1 MAKHTQNTEVTD
13 PMWYVM
19 QVRTGT
25 EENIRCQCQ
34 RLISSDTLERCFIP
48 YYQQKKRF
56 QGEWHIQERILFP
69 GYVFLITQNLE
80 KLVESLKKVIGMT
93 KLLGTGEEIIPLS
106 QEEIN
111 LLLRLGKEEQLV
123 TMSTGMIENGQV
135 KIFDGPLKGMEGY
148 IKKIDRHKRK
158 ARIVIDMFGRSVDME
173 VGLEIISKVTN
184 EELTDEKEKQKN
196 ENADT

>member
-93 KLLGTGEEIIPLS
+93 KLIGTGDEIVPLS
-106 QEEIN
+106 EAEIS
-111 LLLRLGKEEQLV
+111 LITKLGGKSSSSE
-123 TMSTGMIENGQV
+123 SIV
-135 KIFDGPLKGMEGY
+135 KISQGIIEGDQVHIFSGPLKGLEGA
-148 IKKIDRHKRK
+148 IRKIDRHKRI
-158 ARIVIDMFGRSVDME
+158 AYLSVDMFNRTVDMK
-173 VGLEIISKVTN
+173 VGLEIVAKN
-184 EELTDEKEKQKN
+184 KEKNN
-196 ENADT
+196 EN

>member
-34 RLISSDTLERCFIP
+34 RLISSDTLQRCFIP

-93 KLLGTGEEIIPLS
+93 KLIGTGDEIVPLS
-106 QEEIN
+106 EAEIS
-111 LLLRLGKEEQLV
+111 LITKLGGKSSSSE
-123 TMSTGMIENGQV
+123 SIV
-135 KIFDGPLKGMEGY
+135 KISQGIIEGDQVHILSGPLKGLEGA
-148 IKKIDRHKRK
+148 IRKIDRHKRI
-158 ARIVIDMFGRSVDME
+158 AYLSVDMFNRTVDMK
-173 VGLEIISKVTN
+173 VGLEIVAKN
-184 EELTDEKEKQKN
+184 KEKNN
-196 ENADT
+196 EN

>member
-1 MAKHTQNTEVTD
+1 
-13 PMWYVM
+13 MWYVM

-69 GYVFLITQNLE
+69 GYVFLITKNLE

-93 KLLGTGEEIIPLS
+93 KLIGTGDEIVPLS
-106 QEEIN
+106 EAEIS
-111 LLLRLGKEEQLV
+111 LITKLGGKSSSSE
-123 TMSTGMIENGQV
+123 SIV
-135 KIFDGPLKGMEGY
+135 KISQGIIEGDQVHILSGPY
-148 IKKIDRHKRK
+148 
-158 ARIVIDMFGRSVDME
+158 
-173 VGLEIISKVTN
+173 
-184 EELTDEKEKQKN
+184 
-196 ENADT
+196 

>member
-1 MAKHTQNTEVTD
+1 MAKHTHNTEVRY
-13 PMWYVM
+13 PVWYVI

-34 RLISSDTLERCFIP
+34 RLISSDTLQRCFIP

-93 KLLGTGEEIIPLS
+93 KLIGTGDEIVPLS
-106 QEEIN
+106 EAEIS
-111 LLLRLGKEEQLV
+111 LITKLGGKSSSSE
-123 TMSTGMIENGQV
+123 SIV
-135 KIFDGPLKGMEGY
+135 KISQGIIEGDQVHILSGPLKGLEGA
-148 IKKIDRHKRK
+148 IRKIDRHKRI
-158 ARIVIDMFGRSVDME
+158 AYLSVDMFNRTVDMK
-173 VGLEIISKVTN
+173 VGLEIVAKN
-184 EELTDEKEKQKN
+184 KEKNN
-196 ENADT
+196 EN

>member
-1 MAKHTQNTEVTD
+1 
-13 PMWYVM
+13 MWYVM

-80 KLVESLKKVIGMT
+80 KLVESLKKVMGMT
-93 KLLGTGEEIIPLS
+93 KLIGTGDEIVPLS
-106 QEEIN
+106 EAEIS
-111 LLLRLGKEEQLV
+111 LITKLGGKPSSSE
-123 TMSTGMIENGQV
+123 SIV
-135 KIFDGPLKGMEGY
+135 KISQGIIEGDQVHILSGPLKGLEGA
-148 IKKIDRHKRK
+148 IRKIDRHKRI
-158 ARIVIDMFGRSVDME
+158 AYLSVDMFNRTVDMK
-173 VGLEIISKVTN
+173 VGLEIVAKN
-184 EELTDEKEKQKN
+184 KEKNN
-196 ENADT
+196 EN

>member
-93 KLLGTGEEIIPLS
+93 KLIGTGDEIVPLS
-106 QEEIN
+106 EAEIS
-111 LLLRLGKEEQLV
+111 LITKLGGKPSSSE
-123 TMSTGMIENGQV
+123 SIV
-135 KIFDGPLKGMEGY
+135 KISQGIIEGDQVHILSGPLKGLEGA
-148 IKKIDRHKRK
+148 IRKIDRHKRI
-158 ARIVIDMFGRSVDME
+158 AYLSVDMFNRTVDMK
-173 VGLEIISKVTN
+173 VGLEIVAKN
-184 EELTDEKEKQKN
+184 KEKNN
-196 ENADT
+196 EN

>member
-34 RLISSDTLERCFIP
+34 RLISSNVLERCFIP

-93 KLLGTGEEIIPLS
+93 KLIGTGDEIVPLS
-106 QEEIN
+106 EAEIS
-111 LLLRLGKEEQLV
+111 LITKLGGKSSSSE
-123 TMSTGMIENGQV
+123 SIV
-135 KIFDGPLKGMEGY
+135 KISQGIIEGDQVHILSGPLKGLEGA
-148 IKKIDRHKRK
+148 IRKIDRHKRI
-158 ARIVIDMFGRSVDME
+158 AYLSVDMFNRTVDMK
-173 VGLEIISKVTN
+173 VGLEIVAKN
-184 EELTDEKEKQKN
+184 KEKNN
-196 ENADT
+196 EN

>member
-1 MAKHTQNTEVTD
+1 
-13 PMWYVM
+13 MWYVM
-19 QVRTGT
+19 QVHTGT

-93 KLLGTGEEIIPLS
+93 KLIGTGDEIVPLS
-106 QEEIN
+106 EAEIS
-111 LLLRLGKEEQLV
+111 LITKLGGKSSSSE
-123 TMSTGMIENGQV
+123 SIV
-135 KIFDGPLKGMEGY
+135 KISQGIIEGDQVHILSGPLKGLEGA
-148 IKKIDRHKRK
+148 IRKIDRHKR
-158 ARIVIDMFGRSVDME
+158 IEYLSVDMFNRTVDMK
-173 VGLEIISKVTN
+173 VGLEIVAKN
-184 EELTDEKEKQKN
+184 KEKNN
-196 ENADT
+196 EN

>member
-1 MAKHTQNTEVTD
+1 
-13 PMWYVM
+13 MWYVM

-80 KLVESLKKVIGMT
+80 KLVESLKQVIGMT

-106 QEEIN
+106 QEEID

-123 TMSTGMIENGQV
+123 TMSTGMIENDQV

>member
-1 MAKHTQNTEVTD
+1 
-13 PMWYVM
+13 MWYVM

-93 KLLGTGEEIIPLS
+93 KLIGTGDEIVPLS
-106 QEEIN
+106 EAEIS
-111 LLLRLGKEEQLV
+111 LITKLGGE
-123 TMSTGMIENGQV
+123 STESIV
-135 KIFDGPLKGMEGY
+135 KISQGIIEGDQVHILSGPLKGLEGA
-148 IKKIDRHKRK
+148 IRKIDRHKRI
-158 ARIVIDMFGRSVDME
+158 AYLSVDMFNRTVDMK
-173 VGLEIISKVTN
+173 VGLEIVAKN
-184 EELTDEKEKQKN
+184 KEKNN
-196 ENADT
+196 EH